1 MRNTDC
7 YNPSGT
13 VISSGG
19 GKREGGNGNT
29 ACRPQGEPVKNKENT
44 GPRAVGMAG
53 LWCEVQDKTKFCP
66 WNPPQSR
73 SYHHMTFHLHLPPH
87 PLLPSV
93 HTSESW

>member
-1 MRNTDC
+1 MCNTDC
-7 YNPSGT
+7 PNPGGP

-19 GKREGGNGNT
+19 GKREGGNSNT
-29 ACRPQGEPVKNKENT
+29 ACRPQGELAKNRENT
-44 GPRAVGMAG
+44 GPRTVGMA
-53 LWCEVQDKTKFCP
+53 DKTKFCP
-66 WNPPQSR
+66 GNPSQSR